1 MGPPGHPVA
10 GVSTLAEVPYH
21 RIDDPEKLRRLM
33 AAVLMVSADIEL
45 SELLRHFIAEA
56 CSLVEA
62 RYGALGVLNPART
75 ALDQFLTVGLSDEE
89 ERQIGPRPTGRGVL
103 GLLITDPEPLRL
115 DELHS
120 HPDSY
125 GFPPHHPPM
134 DSFLGVPLR
143 VRGEVYG
150 NLYLTDKLN
159 GEPFNEEDEAM
170 AEALAQAAGI
180 AIQNTRLNDTVRL
193 VGLLDD
199 RDRIARDLHDRVIQ
213 RIFSVGMSL
222 QGAVRMPGPPEL
234 LGRVSKAVE
243 ALDATID
250 EIRTAIFELEDGTH
264 SGGLRRSVLD
274 LANELA
280 PLLGSRP
287 DVAFNGPI
295 DSGVSQQAADHLL
308 AVLREA
314 LTNAGKHA
322 GATRFRVAVSVGGEL
337 RLEVADNGRGISLPA
352 AELQG
357 LGLSNL
363 RHRAEKLGGTLEFH
377 VPDGG
382 GTLVVWSVPS

>member
-1 MGPPGHPVA
+1 L
-10 GVSTLAEVPYH
+10 STIERVPYH

-33 AAVLMVSADIEL
+33 AAILMVTADIEL
-45 SELLRHFIAEA
+45 PELLKHFIAEA
-56 CSLVEA
+56 CDLVEA

-75 ALDQFLTVGLSDEE
+75 ALDQFLTVGLTDEE

-103 GLLITDPEPLRL
+103 GLLITDPEPLILR
-115 DELHS
+115 ELRS
-120 HPDSY
+120 HPHSY

-150 NLYLTDKLN
+150 NLYLTDKLH
-159 GEPFNEEDEAM
+159 GQPFNEEDEAM

-222 QGAVRMPGPPEL
+222 QGAARLPGPPEIIA
-234 LGRVSKAVE
+234 RVDKAVDD
-243 ALDATID
+243 LDATID
-250 EIRTAIFELEDGTH
+250 EIRTAIFELEDGM
-264 SGGLRRSVLD
+264 GDRGLRRSVLD
-274 LANELA
+274 LADELS

-287 DVAFNGPI
+287 DVTFVGPI
-295 DSGVSQQAADHLL
+295 DSGVSQHAADHLL

-322 GATRFRVAVSVGGEL
+322 HATRVRIIVAVGDEL
-337 RLEVADNGRGISLPA
+337 RLDVTDNGSGMELSAAPA
-352 AELQG
+352 KG
-357 LGLSNL
+357 LGLVNL
-363 RHRAEKLGGTLEFH
+363 RHRAEKLGGTLELQI
-377 VPDGG
+377 PDGG
-382 GTLVVWSVPS
+382 GTRLVWCVPS

>member
-1 MGPPGHPVA
+1 
-10 GVSTLAEVPYH
+10 VSTIAKMPYH
-21 RIDDPEKLRRLM
+21 RIDDPEKLRRLT
-33 AAVLMVSADIEL
+33 AAILMVSADIEL
-45 SELLRHFIAEA
+45 PELLEHFIAEA
-56 CSLVEA
+56 CALVEA

-75 ALDQFLTVGLSDEE
+75 ALDQFLTVGLTDEE

-103 GLLITDPEPLRL
+103 GLLMTDPEPLRL
-115 DELHS
+115 VDLHA

-150 NLYLTDKLN
+150 NLYLTDKVN
-159 GEPFNEEDEAM
+159 GEPFNEEDEAL

-213 RIFSVGMSL
+213 RIFSVGLSL
-222 QGAVRMPGPPEL
+222 QGAARLPGPPEIL
-234 LGRVSKAVE
+234 DRVTKAVE
-243 ALDATID
+243 DLDATID
-250 EIRTAIFELEDGTH
+250 EIRTAIFELEDGM
-264 SGGLRRSVLD
+264 GDRGLRRSILD
-274 LANELA
+274 LADELA
-280 PLLGSRP
+280 ASLGSRP
-287 DVAFNGPI
+287 EVNFIGAV

-322 GATRFRVAVSVGGEL
+322 QATRFRVTVAVGDEL
-337 RLEVADNGRGISLPA
+337 RLDVIDNGRGMESTA
-352 AELQG
+352 ARTKG
-357 LGLSNL
+357 LGLTNL
-363 RHRAEKLGGTLEFH
+363 RHRAEKLGGTLEIQ

-382 GTLVVWSVPS
+382 GTKLVWRVPS

>member
-1 MGPPGHPVA
+1 
-10 GVSTLAEVPYH
+10 VSTIEKVPYR

-33 AAVLMVSADIEL
+33 AAMLMITADIEL
-45 SELLRHFIAEA
+45 TELLEHFITEA

-75 ALDQFLTVGLSDEE
+75 ALDQFLTVGLSDHE
-89 ERQIGPRPTGRGVL
+89 EREIGPRPTGRGVL

-115 DELHS
+115 ADLHS

-134 DSFLGVPLR
+134 NSFLGLPLR
-143 VRGEVYG
+143 VRGGVYG
-150 NLYLTDKLN
+150 NLYLTDKIN
-159 GEPFNEEDEAM
+159 GQAFTEEDEAM

-180 AIQNTRLNDTVRL
+180 AIENTRLNDTARL

-222 QGAVRMPGPPEL
+222 QGAARLHGPPEIL
-234 LGRVSKAVE
+234 ERVTKAVDD
-243 ALDATID
+243 LDATID
-250 EIRTAIFELEDGTH
+250 EIRTAIFDLEDGM
-264 SGGLRRSVLD
+264 GDRGLRRSVLD
-274 LANELA
+274 LADELA
-280 PLLGSRP
+280 ALLGSRP
-287 DVAFNGPI
+287 EVTFAGAV
-295 DSGVSQQAADHLL
+295 DSGVAQQTADHLL

-322 GATRFRVAVSVGGEL
+322 HATRFRVSVTVGDEI
-337 RLEVADNGRGISLPA
+337 RLEVIDDGIGLELPA
-352 AELQG
+352 AQSQG
-357 LGLSNL
+357 LGLTNM
-363 RHRAEKLGGTLEFH
+363 RHRAEKLGGTLDLHE
-377 VPDGG
+377 PEGG
-382 GTLVVWSVPS
+382 GTGLSWSVPA